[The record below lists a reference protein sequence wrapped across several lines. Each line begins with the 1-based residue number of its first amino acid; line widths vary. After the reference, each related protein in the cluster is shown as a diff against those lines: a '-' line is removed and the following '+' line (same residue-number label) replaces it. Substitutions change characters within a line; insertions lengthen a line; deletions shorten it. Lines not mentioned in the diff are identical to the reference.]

1 MDLYTPDPKDKIFIL
16 ETTGKADINK
26 IYEEMRAED
35 TGLRPETIVHVV
47 TLFERI
53 CARLLMNGWQLNTGL
68 FYAVPRLLG
77 LAEDGRWNPEKNGVT
92 VLGAIHTFSVFAIS
106 FNIVVRHR

>member
-1 MDLYTPDPKDKIFIL
+1 MAPNTVTPDPKDKIFIL

-68 FYAVPRLLG
+68 FRRASSAWPGRGWPVESRKEQHLRG
-77 LAEDGRWNPEKNGVT
+77 LYPEQG
-92 VLGAIHTFSVFAIS
+92 GS
-106 FNIVVRHR
+106 